1 MNNPDSFKL
10 QSHAMYLDTTY
21 NSLPTVLTNIYT
33 SFLETATKTY
43 AYARCLPSSKQPTVA
58 LLTRTITALIEMAYV
73 LIKSK
78 GRAKKGVELGYKC
91 AVTKPQIAF
100 MALNA
105 FRKVLGKRQSR
116 YGKVITWLA
125 SRISELKGKN
135 EEALKRMKSVVE

>member
-1 MNNPDSFKL
+1 
-10 QSHAMYLDTTY
+10 MYLDTTY
-21 NSLPTVLTNIYT
+21 NSLPTVLANIYN

-43 AYARCLPSSKQPTVA
+43 TYARCLPSSKQPTVA

-91 AVTKPQIAF
+91 TVTRPQVAF

-105 FRKVLGKRQSR
+105 FQKVLGKRQSR
-116 YGKVITWLA
+116 YREVIAWLDG
-125 SRISELKGKN
+125 RISELKVKD
-135 EEALKRMKSVVE
+135 EEALKRMKGVVKGNSV

>member
-1 MNNPDSFKL
+1 
-10 QSHAMYLDTTY
+10 MYLDTTH

-43 AYARCLPSSKQPTVA
+43 AYARCLPSPKQPTLA

-105 FRKVLGKRQSR
+105 FRQVLVKRQSR
-116 YGKVITWLA
+116 YGKIIAWID
-125 SRISELKGKN
+125 SGIRELKVRD
-135 EEALKRMKSVVE
+135 EEMLKRMRGVVEEKFGVV